1 MAKNTSAET
10 TQKSQ
15 AANDIKK
22 NKELKVVS
30 LKETQARK
38 EAREKEYRNFRI
50 ASLKRRCKRM
60 KLSEE
65 ETKKAIDT
73 LIKQMDEPQTYQ
85 ILMIFNKTDI
95 KMVKEALAN
104 AKIDVR
110 ILGDYY
116 AWIDGDKTLLDKLR
130 EILPPKTKI
139 HPYTK
144 KKPPVLEKRIPDKQ
158 KKPTSNTAAKKKA
171 AQLKRKKDNLANLAA
186 RKKRPGKVIR
196 MTHKNPS
203 KRLKKAPRTLKKAA

>member
-1 MAKNTSAET
+1 M
-10 TQKSQ
+10 
-15 AANDIKK
+15 
-22 NKELKVVS
+22 
-30 LKETQARK
+30 KETLARK

-50 ASLKRRCKRM
+50 AALKRRCKRM

-65 ETKKAIDT
+65 ETKKAVDA
-73 LIKQMDEPQTYQ
+73 LINQLNEPAEYQ

-95 KMVKEALAN
+95 KMVKEILAN
-104 AKIDVR
+104 AKIDAR

-116 AWIDGDKTLLDKLR
+116 AWIDGDKALLDKLR
-130 EILPPKTKI
+130 GILPPKTKI
-139 HPYTK
+139 HPYAK

-158 KKPTSNTAAKKKA
+158 KKPTNNMAAKKKA
-171 AQLKRKKDNLANLAA
+171 AQLKRKNDNLAKLKA
-186 RKKRPGKVIR
+186 RKKRPGKVVR

>member
-65 ETKKAIDT
+65 ETKKTIDA